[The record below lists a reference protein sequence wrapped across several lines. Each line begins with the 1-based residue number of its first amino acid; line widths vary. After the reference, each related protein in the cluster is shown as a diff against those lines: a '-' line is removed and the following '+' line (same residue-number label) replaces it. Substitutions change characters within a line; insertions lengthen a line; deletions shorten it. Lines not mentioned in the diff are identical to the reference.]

1 MSDVERHRYERHLD
15 PLNNEDVGV
24 QYLLKES
31 SEEMWKQTLA
41 KREKERQKSN
51 EIRDI
56 LDAFNGAAIDLF
68 RRIEVDKTPKYTKEE
83 ATKLI
88 LDLRVELEELRKFT
102 FSAMNDV
109 GKSFNCSV
117 PSINEK
123 WEVVHGTE
131 RTRKKKE
138 EEAEAREQQRAKDEE
153 ERKRV
158 KEAAAAELREQIAA
172 AEARTKKAEEEAQA
186 IKTAQA
192 AHREKI
198 IQTATTAHAQAVECR
213 VKIGELDQRIA
224 AGENDLKIARDTAMA
239 EQLKFREQESVALEQ
254 LKTTREQATER
265 YRKKAE
271 LRRLREQIAVLEHH
285 ILQITAETTTVEQ
298 KERLERER
306 VALEQLKEA
315 ERKLD
320 AAILL
325 EEGRATAE
333 TFLQSK
339 SSSNSS
345 SNSSSSTNTN
355 TKPQ

>member
-1 MSDVERHRYERHLD
+1 LD

-31 SEEMWKQTLA
+31 SEENWKQVLA

-68 RRIEVDKTPKYTKEE
+68 RRIEVDKMPKYTKEE
-83 ATKLI
+83 ATKAI

-138 EEAEAREQQRAKDEE
+138 EEAIAREEQRQKEE
-153 ERKRV
+153 AERKRV
-158 KEAAAAELREQIAA
+158 LDAA
-172 AEARTKKAEEEAQA
+172 AEAVRLASEERT
-186 IKTAQA
+186 
-192 AHREKI
+192 
-198 IQTATTAHAQAVECR
+198 
-213 VKIGELDQRIA
+213 
-224 AGENDLKIARDTAMA
+224 
-239 EQLKFREQESVALEQ
+239 
-254 LKTTREQATER
+254 
-265 YRKKAE
+265 
-271 LRRLREQIAVLEHH
+271 RLHV
-285 ILQITAETTTVEQ
+285 
-298 KERLERER
+298 ERLVRER
-306 VALEQLKEA
+306 TEA
-315 ERKLD
+315 
-320 AAILL
+320 
-325 EEGRATAE
+325 
-333 TFLQSK
+333 
-339 SSSNSS
+339 SNSS
-345 SNSSSSTNTN
+345 TSNSVASNSVASNSIASNSIASNSAAATN